1 MEDLLTK
8 RNAATALGFAVSY
21 LGLKYLSTGES
32 SAPAPAPAGAAG
44 APAAAPA
51 AAAPTPE
58 AQQKLAGLHFED
70 CLECANLIADK
81 IEERVAVARKK

>member
-1 MEDLLTK
+1 MEELLTK
-8 RNAATALGFAVSY
+8 RHAATALGFAVSY
-21 LGLKYLSTGES
+21 LGLKYLSSGDS
-32 SAPAPAPAGAAG
+32 AAPAPAAAG
-44 APAAAPA
+44 APAPAAAAA

>member
-1 MEDLLTK
+1 MEELLTK

-21 LGLKYLSTGES
+21 LGLKYLSSGES
-32 SAPAPAPAGAAG
+32 SAPAPAAAAG

>member
-1 MEDLLTK
+1 MEELLTK

-21 LGLKYLSTGES
+21 LGLKYLSSGES
-32 SAPAPAPAGAAG
+32 SAPAPAAAG

>member
-21 LGLKYLSTGES
+21 LGLKYLSSGES
-32 SAPAPAPAGAAG
+32 SAPAPAAAG
-44 APAAAPA
+44 APAAAAAA

>member
-21 LGLKYLSTGES
+21 LGLKYLSSGES
-32 SAPAPAPAGAAG
+32 SAPAPAAAG
-44 APAAAPA
+44 APAAA

-58 AQQKLAGLHFED
+58 TQQKLAGLHFED

>member
-1 MEDLLTK
+1 MEELLTK
-8 RNAATALGFAVSY
+8 RHAATALGFAVSY
-21 LGLKYLSTGES
+21 LGLKYLSSGES
-32 SAPAPAPAGAAG
+32 SAPAPAPAGA
-44 APAAAPA
+44 PAAA

>member
-1 MEDLLTK
+1 MEELLTK
-8 RNAATALGFAVSY
+8 RHAATALGFAVSY
-21 LGLKYLSTGES
+21 LGLKYLSSGES
-32 SAPAPAPAGAAG
+32 SAPAPAGAGAAP
-44 APAAAPA
+44 PAA

>member
-1 MEDLLTK
+1 MEELLTK
-8 RNAATALGFAVSY
+8 RHAATALGFAVSY
-21 LGLKYLSTGES
+21 LGLKYLSSGES
-32 SAPAPAPAGAAG
+32 SAPAPAGAA
-44 APAAAPA
+44 AAATAPA

>member
-21 LGLKYLSTGES
+21 LGLKYLSSGES
-32 SAPAPAPAGAAG
+32 SAPAPAAAG
-44 APAAAPA
+44 APAAAAAA

-70 CLECANLIADK
+70 CLECANLIANK

>member
-1 MEDLLTK
+1 MEELLTK
-8 RNAATALGFAVSY
+8 RHAATALGFAISY
-21 LGLKYLSTGES
+21 LGLKYLSSGES
-32 SAPAPAPAGAAG
+32 SAPAPAGAA
-44 APAAAPA
+44 AAATAPA

>member
-1 MEDLLTK
+1 MEELLTK

-21 LGLKYLSTGES
+21 LGLKYLSSGES
-32 SAPAPAPAGAAG
+32 SAPAGA
-44 APAAAPA
+44 AAAPPA
-51 AAAPTPE
+51 DAAAPTPE

>member
-32 SAPAPAPAGAAG
+32 APAPAAAAG

>member
-21 LGLKYLSTGES
+21 LGLKYLSSGES
-32 SAPAPAPAGAAG
+32 SAPAPAGAA
-44 APAAAPA
+44 AAATAPA

-58 AQQKLAGLHFED
+58 TQQKLAGLHFED

>member
-1 MEDLLTK
+1 MEELLTK
-8 RNAATALGFAVSY
+8 RHAATALGFAVSY
-21 LGLKYLSTGES
+21 LGLKYLSSGES
-32 SAPAPAPAGAAG
+32 SAPAPAAPAGAAP
-44 APAAAPA
+44 PAA

-81 IEERVAVARKK
+81 VEERVAVARKK

>member
-1 MEDLLTK
+1 MEELLTK
-8 RNAATALGFAVSY
+8 RHAATALGFAVSY
-21 LGLKYLSTGES
+21 LGLKYLSSGES
-32 SAPAPAPAGAAG
+32 SAPAPAGA
-44 APAAAPA
+44 AAAPPAA

>member
-21 LGLKYLSTGES
+21 LGLKYLSSGES
-32 SAPAPAPAGAAG
+32 SAPAPAPAGAA
-44 APAAAPA
+44 AAAPA

>member
-1 MEDLLTK
+1 MEELLTK
-8 RNAATALGFAVSY
+8 RHAATALGFAVSY
-21 LGLKYLSTGES
+21 LGLKYLSSGDS
-32 SAPAPAPAGAAG
+32 
-44 APAAAPA
+44 
-51 AAAPTPE
+51 AAPTPE

>member
-1 MEDLLTK
+1 MEELLTK
-8 RNAATALGFAVSY
+8 RHAATALGFAVSY
-21 LGLKYLSTGES
+21 LGLKYLSSGES
-32 SAPAPAPAGAAG
+32 SAPAPAAAG

>member
-1 MEDLLTK
+1 MEELLTK
-8 RNAATALGFAVSY
+8 RHAATALGFAVSY
-21 LGLKYLSTGES
+21 LGLKYLSSGES
-32 SAPAPAPAGAAG
+32 SAPAPAGAA
-44 APAAAPA
+44 AAATAAA

>member
-21 LGLKYLSTGES
+21 LGLKYLSTGEL
-32 SAPAPAPAGAAG
+32 SAPAPAPAGAA
-44 APAAAPA
+44 AAAPA

>member
-21 LGLKYLSTGES
+21 LGLKYLSSGES
-32 SAPAPAPAGAAG
+32 SAPAPAAAG